1 MNTSSD
7 SDKSSID
14 SIENENSESKA
25 PTADHYKCSKC
36 DLKYQDQTSLNNHME
51 TSKLIDRPKKT
62 FLLPRLIFNV

>member
-36 DLKYQDQTSLNNHME
+36 DLKYQDQ
-51 TSKLIDRPKKT
+51 P
-62 FLLPRLIFNV
+62 V